1 MPSSGQWKPTGQRR
15 HALLPRFGWYVPS
28 GHRVKFL
35 FESPGQKAPLCEDAR
50 RWEAETKRA
59 DAVHVAGAMHIL

>member
-15 HALLPRFGWYVPS
+15 QALLPRFGWYVPS

-35 FESPGQKAPLCEDAR
+35 FESPGQKAPCKNTCRSWNDDGRTEECTLSDQQI
-50 RWEAETKRA
+50 
-59 DAVHVAGAMHIL
+59 GL